1 MRKYSFL
8 TIGIL
13 LLGMMSCKS
22 TKSEDLSYSENALA
36 QLIGEWQWVETRTNH
51 PDYWETAEKT
61 NISEVLCVTANKRW
75 SLARNDTLMK
85 SGNIVELFAQID
97 TICTGGEI
105 FTYMK
110 LYDEIA
116 QQEIQR
122 CYVIAKE
129 ENDSML
135 CTYYQP
141 CLPGDSRK
149 IWKKK

>member
-1 MRKYSFL
+1 MKTKLFFVAAAL
-8 TIGIL
+8 AL
-13 LLGMMSCKS
+13 CLGACKS

-61 NISEVLCVTANKRW
+61 NINEVLRISEDKSWN
-75 SLARNDTLMK
+75 LLRNDTLISNGVVVK
-85 SGNIVELFAQID
+85 LFAQID
-97 TICTGGEI
+97 TICTDGKT

-110 LYDEIA
+110 LYDEIV

-122 CYVIAKE
+122 CYVITKE

-141 CLPGDSRK
+141 CLAGDSRK